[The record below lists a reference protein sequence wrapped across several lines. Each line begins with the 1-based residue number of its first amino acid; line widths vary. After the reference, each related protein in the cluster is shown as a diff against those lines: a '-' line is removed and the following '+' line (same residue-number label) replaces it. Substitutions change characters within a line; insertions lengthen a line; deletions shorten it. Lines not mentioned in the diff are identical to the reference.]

1 MAHLKPMRNC
11 DNLICKLQRRVFLER
26 EKFWMGNSES
36 GSMSQVAILPKS
48 LKEVEAGF
56 EIIKY
61 KLMGSDQMT
70 SIAISFLLCNCNNL
84 PLLKPVSMHVC

>member
-1 MAHLKPMRNC
+1 
-11 DNLICKLQRRVFLER
+11 
-26 EKFWMGNSES
+26 MGNSKS

-84 PLLKPVSMHVC
+84 PLLKPASMHVC